1 MIRLKRLKCGENGAS
16 QDSQLSGNCVSCL
29 HACSAN
35 SLVGPSK
42 DVVSVKISTNA
53 IDRAPYI
60 MWLSLNFTLTMSIIT
75 IHISLSG
82 VSLVLLLFLSVLQLL
97 KPNNEPADAT

>member
-42 DVVSVKISTNA
+42 DVVSVKISINA

-60 MWLSLNFTLTMSIIT
+60 MWLSLNFTLTMSIIILYHSHFLEWCVLGSVT
-75 IHISLSG
+75 FP
-82 VSLVLLLFLSVLQLL
+82 VS
-97 KPNNEPADAT
+97 ATTAET